1 MKTFRILF
9 LGYKENDTK
18 LISFFRKKKII
29 VTENGQKILNIK
41 NLAIYDL
48 ILSYGYKSIIK
59 KKILKQLKR
68 PPINLHISY
77 LPYNRGSDPNYW
89 SFKEKTPSGITIHE
103 IDDGVDTG
111 NIIYRKKIEFKNK
124 KKETLKSTYWTL
136 RKEIEKLFVRKY
148 KEILNNTY
156 KSFKIKNKGTYHKKS
171 DLKKN
176 KRDWN
181 IKISEI

>member
-9 LGYKENDTK
+9 LGYKKNDTK
-18 LISFFRKKKII
+18 LISFFRKKKFI
-29 VTENGQKILNIK
+29 VIENGQKILSSK
-41 NLAIYDL
+41 NLSIYDL
-48 ILSYGYKSIIK
+48 IISYGYKRIIK

-77 LPYNRGSDPNYW
+77 LPYNKGSDPNYW

-103 IDDGVDTG
+103 IDSGVDTG

-124 KKETLKSTYWTL
+124 KNQTLKSTYWTL
-136 RKEIEKLFVRKY
+136 RREIERLFLKKY
-148 KEILNNTY
+148 KEIANNTY
-156 KSFKIKNKGTYHKKS
+156 KSFKVKTIGTYHKKT
-171 DLKKN
+171 DLKIN
-176 KRDWN
+176 KRNWN